1 MNSENILHDIYDSKA
16 AVEAMAALQKKI
28 SQLEMETGSLRKE
41 ITRLRAI
48 ADDNDKAMNERNE
61 FLAKEADKTQRML
74 ESASETLI
82 EIRRIKAENRQLQQ
96 YYESLQKE
104 IERKI
109 KLQKQEEEKILGQ
122 EGDSEHAELLEQEI
136 EELFSLLLTP
146 PDFPIDSKKNI
157 TFNPTIISIT
167 TYSLPATIQTVV
179 QYLQNLPFPFCDQKY
194 RVKLEIV
201 TTLLNARSM
210 CCRIM
215 DEIHQLEIQKSKS
228 GAKKRIQKDID
239 AKMSYLSI
247 LTQAISKFSI

>member
-1 MNSENILHDIYDSKA
+1 MQDIYDSKA

-28 SQLEMETGSLRKE
+28 SELEIETGTLRQE
-41 ITRLRAI
+41 TTRLRAI
-48 ADDNDKAMNERNE
+48 ADNNDKVMNERNE
-61 FLAKEADKTQRML
+61 FLSREADKTQRML

-109 KLQKQEEEKILGQ
+109 KLQKLEEEKILGQ
-122 EGDSEHAELLEQEI
+122 EVDTQHAELLEQEI

-157 TFNPTIISIT
+157 TFNSTIMSIT
-167 TYSLPATIQTVV
+167 TYSLPATIQTVI
-179 QYLQNLPFPFCDQKY
+179 QYLQNLPFPFCEQKY
-194 RVKLEIV
+194 RTKLEIV

-210 CCRIM
+210 CCRLM
-215 DEIHQLEIQKSKS
+215 DDIHQLEIQKSKS

-239 AKMSYLSI
+239 TKMSYLKI
-247 LTQAISKFSI
+247 LLQAISKFSL